1 MTKEA
6 LKIISDDMAS
16 LGLEY
21 DLGTYSGNE
30 DGKVI
35 YPYFVGAYQEI
46 EPYTEDGLQE
56 TMFMLDGFSRGS
68 WLALEEAKEKIER
81 HYSKVY
87 GNRMITADGS
97 AVVIF
102 YANSLIVPTGDAELK
117 RIQINLRIKEWK
129 VN

>member
-16 LGLEY
+16 LGIEY
-21 DLGTYSGNE
+21 DIGTYSGDE
-30 DGKVI
+30 KGKVI
-35 YPYFVGAYQEI
+35 YPYFVGEYQEI

-56 TMFMLDGFSRGS
+56 TMFMLNGFSRGS
-68 WLALEEAKEKIER
+68 WSALEEAKEKIER
-81 HYSKVY
+81 HYSKVD
-87 GNRMITADGS
+87 GNRMITANGT

-117 RIQINLRIKEWK
+117 RIQINLRVKEWK
-129 VN
+129 VK

>member
-16 LGLEY
+16 LGIEY
-21 DLGTYSGNE
+21 DIGTYSGDE
-30 DGKVI
+30 KGKVI
-35 YPYFVGAYQEI
+35 YPYFVGEYQEI

-56 TMFMLDGFSRGS
+56 TMFMLNGFSRGS
-68 WLALEEAKEKIER
+68 WSALEEAKEKIER
-81 HYSKVY
+81 HYSKVD
-87 GNRMITADGS
+87 GNRMITANGS

-117 RIQINLRIKEWK
+117 RIQINLRVKEWK

>member
-16 LGLEY
+16 LGIEY
-21 DLGTYSGNE
+21 DIGTYSGDE
-30 DGKVI
+30 KGKVI
-35 YPYFVGAYQEI
+35 YPYFVGEYQEI

-56 TMFMLDGFSRGS
+56 TMFMLNGFSRGS
-68 WLALEEAKEKIER
+68 WSALEEAKEKIER
-81 HYSKVY
+81 HYSKVD
-87 GNRMITADGS
+87 GNRMITANGS

-117 RIQINLRIKEWK
+117 RIQINLRVKEWK
-129 VN
+129 VK

>member
-16 LGLEY
+16 LGIEY
-21 DLGTYSGNE
+21 DIGTYSGNE
-30 DGKVI
+30 KGKVI
-35 YPYFVGAYQEI
+35 YPYFVGEYQEI

-56 TMFMLDGFSRGS
+56 TMFMLNGFSRGS
-68 WLALEEAKEKIER
+68 WSALEEAKEKIER
-81 HYSKVY
+81 HYSKVD
-87 GNRMITADGS
+87 GNRMITANGT